1 MEDQATY
8 FKKRYP
14 SFPQEYYP
22 TKRRKK
28 QSPTNE
34 LTDQVI
40 KHIKSMGGVAYRINS
55 TGNYNN
61 GLGKW
66 IMSGQKKGL
75 PDVIGILHGRFIG
88 IEIKIGSDR
97 QSEDQRKRQ
106 TEIEAAGGIYFLA
119 KSFEQLKEDI
129 KDKELCLL

>member
-1 MEDQATY
+1 MEDQSIYYKT
-8 FKKRYP
+8 KYP
-14 SFPQEYYP
+14 SFPPTYYP

-40 KHIKSMGGVAYRINS
+40 KHIKSMGGVAYRINT

-61 GLGKW
+61 RLGKW
-66 IMSGQKKGL
+66 IVSGMKKGL

-88 IEIKIGSDR
+88 IEINKRRKTTMSLNIIDDR
-97 QSEDQRKRQ
+97 
-106 TEIEAAGGIYFLA
+106 G
-119 KSFEQLKEDI
+119 
-129 KDKELCLL
+129 LLTTGKKQKNEV